1 MEDNIHIELWNP
13 SQRREVV
20 RETPC
25 AHELDTPFESCWPM
39 ADGYL
44 KKIHL
49 KPGLYIYLMDWN
61 PGIGFTMNASVWPAG
76 FGFKFFI
83 SGRMKYQNCAV
94 NEEMLMARGL
104 NRFSFFPVSRGS
116 GQCMS
121 RDRVKVVIISMAPSF
136 FFSLFRDIPSG
147 LLSKLPVPELNKAFY
162 HIGPNTPAM
171 ETAALDIFNCTFH
184 GSLRKVFLE
193 GKALELSSCQ
203 LHGLIPSRQP
213 ARLSGEERDKVQA
226 AREIL
231 IRHIDAPP
239 TFLALAGMVGMP
251 HNRLSIGFQA
261 VYGTTPFS
269 LLRDLR
275 LEKSRTLLKS
285 QTGNVTQVAM
295 DVGYASLSHF
305 AKAFKKKYGISPK
318 QYQLN
323 KNF

>member
-1 MEDNIHIELWNP
+1 MEDSIHIELLDP
-13 SQRREVV
+13 SQRCKVV
-20 RETPC
+20 RERPS
-25 AHELDTPFESCWPM
+25 AHGLDTSFESRWPM

-44 KKIHL
+44 KKIRL
-49 KPGLYIYLMDWN
+49 KPGLDIYVMDWS
-61 PGIGFTMNASVWPAG
+61 PGIGFTMNAAVRHAG

-83 SGRMKYQNCAV
+83 SGKMKYQNSAV
-94 NEEMLMARGL
+94 NGDMFMAAGL
-104 NRFSFFPVSRGS
+104 NRFAFFPASGGS

-121 RDRVKVVIISMAPSF
+121 KDRVKVVIISMAPSLF
-136 FFSLFRDIPSG
+136 LSLFQDARSR
-147 LLSKLPVPELNKAFY
+147 LLSALPVPALNKAFF
-162 HIGPNTPAM
+162 HISPNTPAM

-184 GSLRKVFLE
+184 GSLKKVFLE
-193 GKALELSSCQ
+193 GKALELAACQ

-213 ARLSGEERDKVQA
+213 ARLSGQERDKVQA

-231 IRHIDAPP
+231 VRHIDAPP

-251 HNRLSIGFQA
+251 HNRLSMGFHA
-261 VYGTTPFS
+261 MYGATPFA

-323 KNF
+323 KGA

>member
-1 MEDNIHIELWNP
+1 MEDSIHIELWNP

-20 RETPC
+20 SETPC
-25 AHELDTPFESCWPM
+25 AHELDTSFESCWPM

-49 KPGLYIYLMDWN
+49 KPGLDIFVMDWN
-61 PGIGFTMNASVWPAG
+61 PGTGFTMNASIWPSG

-94 NEEMLMARGL
+94 NDEMVMTGGL

-116 GQCMS
+116 GRCMS

-136 FFSLFRDIPSG
+136 FLSLFRDIPSG
-147 LLSKLPVPELNKAFY
+147 LLSKLPVSALNKAFY
-162 HIGPNTPAM
+162 HISPNTPAM
-171 ETAALDIFNCTFH
+171 ETAALDIFNCAFH
-184 GSLRKVFLE
+184 GSLKKVFLE
-193 GKALELSSCQ
+193 GKALELASCQ
-203 LHGLIPSRQP
+203 LHGLIPSREP
-213 ARLSGEERDKVQA
+213 ARLSGQECDKVRA

-231 IRHIDAPP
+231 VRHIDAPP
-239 TFLALAGMVGMP
+239 SFLALAGMVGMP
-251 HNRLSIGFQA
+251 HNRLAMGFQA
-261 VYGTTPFS
+261 VYGSTPFA

-323 KNF
+323 NNS